1 MLHAKGLLSIW
12 SSVHQDIPI
21 ALDTTLAELDHAG
34 TGTHIRCLSAALG
47 RMLGDRLVPLRFQL
61 GRPRNTKRA
70 LRDRAADFIRDV
82 WWNQHAVV
90 RAARSCGAGLLHLPA
105 SVGPVAGGIP
115 KVVTIHDL
123 SFLHFPEFFRR
134 WFRTYATWVIPRLAH
149 SARAVITVSQTSKAD
164 LINRLG
170 LPEAKI
176 FVIPN
181 GVDRAFAPVA
191 PGSDRGAAVASRYGL
206 PAAFA
211 LTVGSIEPR
220 KNLVRLMQAVERL
233 RTRPETAELVLVH
246 AGPYGW
252 LGDDVERM
260 AEKLRGAGAVRFI
273 GYVPPADL
281 PVLYSLA
288 RFMVYPSLFEGFGL
302 PVLEAMACGCPVVA
316 SGIDALEEVA
326 GPAAVF
332 VDPYCVDAIAD
343 GLARV
348 WRDPEERMVLKQR
361 GRQRSGEF
369 SWDSAARSTVEVYD
383 RVLEG
388 TV

>member
-1 MLHAKGLLSIW
+1 M
-12 SSVHQDIPI
+12 HQDARI
-21 ALDTTLAELDHAG
+21 AVDTTLADLDRAG
-34 TGTHIRCLSAALG
+34 TGSHVRGLADALA
-47 RMLGDRLVPLRFQL
+47 RLLGDRLVPISFGV
-61 GRPRNTKRA
+61 GRPLARRRTV
-70 LRDRAADFIRDV
+70 RDRAANLVRDV
-82 WWNQHAVV
+82 WWNQHAVL
-90 RAARSCGAGLLHLPA
+90 RAAKRCGAALLHAPA
-105 SVGPVAGGIP
+105 GVGPVLGAIP

-123 SFLHFPEFFRR
+123 AFLRFPEFFHR
-134 WFRTYATWVIPRLAH
+134 WFRSYATWVIPRLAH
-149 SARAVITVSQTSKAD
+149 AARAVITVSQTSKAD

-191 PGSDRGAAVASRYGL
+191 PGSDRAAEVASRYRL

-233 RTRPETAELVLVH
+233 RTRPETAEMVLVH

-281 PVLYSLA
+281 PVLYSMA

-316 SGIDALEEVA
+316 SSIDALEELA
-326 GPAAVF
+326 GTAAVF
-332 VDPYCVDAIAD
+332 VDPYSVDAIAD

-348 WRDPEERMVLKQR
+348 WRDPEEQMVLKQR

-369 SWDSAARSTVEVYD
+369 SWDSAALSTAEVYD

>member
-1 MLHAKGLLSIW
+1 M
-12 SSVHQDIPI
+12 HQDARIAVDTTVA
-21 ALDTTLAELDHAG
+21 ALDRAG
-34 TGTHIRCLSAALG
+34 TGSHVRELVAALA
-47 RMLGDRLVPLRFQL
+47 RLLGDRLVPLSFGV
-61 GRPRNTKRA
+61 GRSLARRRTV
-70 LRDRAADFIRDV
+70 RDRGANLVRDV
-82 WWNQHAVV
+82 WWNQHAVL
-90 RAARSCGAGLLHLPA
+90 RAATRCGAGLLHAPA
-105 SVGPVAGGIP
+105 GVGPVFGAIP

-123 SFLHFPEFFRR
+123 AFLRFPEFFHR

-149 SARAVITVSQTSKAD
+149 SARAVITVSQASKAD

-191 PGSDRGAAVASRYGL
+191 AGSDRAAGVASRYGL
-206 PAAFA
+206 PTAFA

-220 KNLVRLMQAVERL
+220 KNLVRLMQAVEML
-233 RTRPETAELVLVH
+233 RTRPETADLILVH

-252 LGDDVERM
+252 LADDVERA

-273 GYVPPADL
+273 GYVPAADL

-316 SGIDALEEVA
+316 SGIPSLQEVA
-326 GPAAVF
+326 EDCAVY
-332 VDPYCVDAIAD
+332 VEPKSVESIAE
-343 GLARV
+343 GMTRV
-348 WRDPEERMVLKQR
+348 WGDRRLQDDLRERGVE
-361 GRQRSGEF
+361 RSQEF
-369 SWDSAARSTVEVYD
+369 SWDRAARSTAGVYD